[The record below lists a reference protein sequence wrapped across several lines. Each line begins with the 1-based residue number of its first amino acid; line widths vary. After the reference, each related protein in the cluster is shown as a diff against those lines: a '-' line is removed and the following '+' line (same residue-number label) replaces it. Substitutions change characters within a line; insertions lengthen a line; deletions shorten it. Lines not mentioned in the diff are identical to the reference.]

1 MLLTVSQYARTRHNF
16 NLADCYQQCLSVTR
30 HFWCHQQVQQ
40 RSMCSAS
47 RDTDKLVNIL
57 VDSKETKLL
66 EDVRRMVNP
75 KKYLVYPISKED
87 LVKSSWTGSCR
98 LIILGGGCTTGVSLN
113 TFRQEGGAVLHL
125 QQCTGQEDLS
135 HRLSSLG
142 IDVRDVA
149 AAAGD
154 PLTGR
159 RGYFLSSAPNLFF
172 QHANVKERLV
182 NNRISL
188 NEVGLKFIANDESCD
203 SEENDDHTIYLQRAR
218 NSPTFAF
225 DAYTKLRE
233 AHEIGQHIL
242 HIPSISS
249 SMLALQGGGLVHG
262 LAVVPDQQTRGRGR
276 GSNLWI
282 SPPGCAMF
290 SLQLHLD
297 LSSELGKRPSLV
309 QHLIG
314 LAAVLALKK
323 INAELDVR
331 LKWPNDIYYGN
342 KTKLGGVIVESS
354 ILRSN
359 MILNVGCGLNL
370 TNEEPTL
377 SVNQLVTGLGAP
389 SVTREEYLAHL
400 FNALHSLITSF
411 NAGQKQHVFEL
422 YYEHWLHQ
430 DQEVTVSAS
439 SKNSRT
445 NELSSSAHEGES
457 ERTRI
462 IGIDEYGY
470 LRVRTASGLQFS
482 VHDDGNSFDM
492 MRGLIKP
499 KH

>member
-1 MLLTVSQYARTRHNF
+1 M
-16 NLADCYQQCLSVTR
+16 
-30 HFWCHQQVQQ
+30 
-40 RSMCSAS
+40 
-47 RDTDKLVNIL
+47 KL
-57 VDSKETKLL
+57 
-66 EDVRRMVNP
+66 
-75 KKYLVYPISKED
+75 
-87 LVKSSWTGSCR
+87 
-98 LIILGGGCTTGVSLN
+98 
-113 TFRQEGGAVLHL
+113 
-125 QQCTGQEDLS
+125 
-135 HRLSSLG
+135 
-142 IDVRDVA
+142 
-149 AAAGD
+149 
-154 PLTGR
+154 
-159 RGYFLSSAPNLFF
+159 
-172 QHANVKERLV
+172 
-182 NNRISL
+182 
-188 NEVGLKFIANDESCD
+188 
-203 SEENDDHTIYLQRAR
+203 RAKT
-218 NSPTFAF
+218 SPTFAF
-225 DAYTKLRE
+225 DTYNELRG

-323 INAELDVR
+323 INAELDIR

-354 ILRSN
+354 ILKSS

-370 TNEEPTL
+370 SNEEPTL

-389 SVTREEYLAHL
+389 SVSREEYLAHL

-411 NAGQKQHVFEL
+411 NAGHKQHVFEL

-430 DQEVTVSAS
+430 DQEVTVSAA
-439 SKNSRT
+439 SKNSIT
-445 NELSSSAHEGES
+445 KEQSSSALEGDSTS

-470 LRVRTASGLQFS
+470 LRVQTASGLQFS